1 MLKKTWHS
9 WVNQHRESKKLE
21 PHKQDKSYDYSF
33 VRAVKAVGISS
44 AVFVNQ
50 VTKYKAQF
58 GHTGFIAMLKDCGLH
73 RESSNSEAKGKVV
86 TTLQRCFGKRNK
98 ERKKVDV
105 AKTAS
110 LMAINLRRR
119 IKELSP
125 NTKIKTSMLR
135 SWLLQEVSIC
145 I

>member
-1 MLKKTWHS
+1 M
-9 WVNQHRESKKLE
+9 WVNEHRARKKLE
-21 PHKQDKSYDYSF
+21 PHKQDKFYDYSF
-33 VRAVKAVGISS
+33 VRAAKAAGISS
-44 AVFVNQ
+44 EVFVNQ
-50 VTKYKAQF
+50 VTKYKSQF
-58 GHTGFIAMLKDCGLH
+58 GHDGFIVMLKKCGLH
-73 RESSNSEAKGKVV
+73 RESVNSEAKGKVV

-110 LMAINLRRR
+110 LMAKNLRRK
-119 IKELSP
+119 IKELPP

-135 SWLLQEVSIC
+135 CWLLQEVSIC